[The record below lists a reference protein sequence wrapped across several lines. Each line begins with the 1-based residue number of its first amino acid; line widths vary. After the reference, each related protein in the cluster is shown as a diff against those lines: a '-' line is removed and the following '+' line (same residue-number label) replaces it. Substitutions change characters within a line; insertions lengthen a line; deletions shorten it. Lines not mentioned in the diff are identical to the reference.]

1 MTVAIVR
8 NANPERNAGPARARM
23 NRVVCVVFAIGG
35 WAYLAS
41 LCSSLLALRPPAAGF
56 DLQLLLDA
64 AGRVASGG
72 SPYDQN
78 AVASGLSARDLFYSY
93 PPLVAQALVPVSG
106 LPGWLVLAGSW
117 IGAIVGLA
125 VVAAAVARSSIGRH
139 TVAPISLLATID
151 AALLTVAAAAFFLP
165 LAVGVL
171 FGNIDMFFPLLFGAV
186 AVAAVGGPVSSR
198 ATTILG
204 GAALAVASA
213 IKLHPASLGLWLLV
227 RATRPNDPARGSMLR
242 VVLAAVGIG
251 TGILV
256 VSFIVGGIGPWR
268 TYVEYL
274 GLTSNAD
281 LATRVNIGPASQ
293 VALLLG
299 NNGLAHQ
306 LAFVSTGVA
315 LLVTVASAR
324 LVRDPLEAITWATI
338 ASLIIL
344 PVTWYH
350 YPVALLP
357 MALAAWLRSRN
368 TVGSRG
374 VAAALIA
381 AYLVADLAIALPVLL
396 WVAVALLLVAI
407 RRSTDVAGVVPA
419 EAAAALLPGA
429 VSRPTQPAV
438 PTANP

>member
-1 MTVAIVR
+1 
-8 NANPERNAGPARARM
+8 
-23 NRVVCVVFAIGG
+23 
-35 WAYLAS
+35 
-41 LCSSLLALRPPAAGF
+41 
-56 DLQLLLDA
+56 
-64 AGRVASGG
+64 
-72 SPYDQN
+72 
-78 AVASGLSARDLFYSY
+78 
-93 PPLVAQALVPVSG
+93 
-106 LPGWLVLAGSW
+106 
-117 IGAIVGLA
+117 
-125 VVAAAVARSSIGRH
+125 
-139 TVAPISLLATID
+139 
-151 AALLTVAAAAFFLP
+151 
-165 LAVGVL
+165 
-171 FGNIDMFFPLLFGAV
+171 
-186 AVAAVGGPVSSR
+186 
-198 ATTILG
+198 
-204 GAALAVASA
+204 
-213 IKLHPASLGLWLLV
+213 
-227 RATRPNDPARGSMLR
+227 
-242 VVLAAVGIG
+242 
-251 TGILV
+251 
-256 VSFIVGGIGPWR
+256 
-268 TYVEYL
+268 
-274 GLTSNAD
+274 
-281 LATRVNIGPASQ
+281 
-293 VALLLG
+293 LG